1 MLKTDTTIS
10 IMEIKELRYFLA
22 IAEIENVNKAALNIS
37 ISAGSLSKAVA
48 KLEAELGVKLFER
61 VGRGI
66 KITEAGKSLQQK
78 ATRIINLEE
87 SARMELAGNQDHI
100 QAVLCGEEL
109 LLAKYGIDYGRKI
122 SESYPGSK
130 FRFNSVNDPKNVI
143 QKIRNG
149 EAHLGF
155 TSNAAPKDLYSKKL
169 DKIQFA
175 TCIGRKHP
183 LYKIAKKPISIEK
196 LLTYPFVIPDR
207 QILGKTKE
215 NQSIDGWRDDKFK
228 RIISYYAS
236 SVKILESILLSGQ
249 AIAYLPEYLIKNPD
263 LAVLDVYGCPYYC
276 EQSIYVICREP
287 KELGWLNQIW

>member
-1 MLKTDTTIS
+1 MPKTDTNVS
-10 IMEIKELRYFLA
+10 IMEIKELQYFLA
-22 IAEIENVNKAALNIS
+22 IAEIESVNKAALNIS

-66 KITEAGKSLQQK
+66 RITTAGATLQRK
-78 ATRIINLEE
+78 ATQIINLEE
-87 SARMELAGNQDHI
+87 SARMELGGKQDHI

-109 LLAKYGIDYGRKI
+109 LLAKYGIEFSKNI
-122 SESYPGSK
+122 SSSYPGSN
-130 FRFNSVNDPKNVI
+130 FRFNAVNDHKSVI
-143 QKIRNG
+143 QKVRSG

-155 TSNAAPKDLYSKKL
+155 TSSTAPKDLYSKKL

-183 LYKIAKKPISIEK
+183 LNSLANKPISIETVLK
-196 LLTYPFVIPDR
+196 YPFVIPDR
-207 QILGKTKE
+207 QILGKTKD

-228 RIISYYAS
+228 RIINYYAS
-236 SVKILESILLSGQ
+236 SVKILESILLSGE
-249 AIAYLPEYLIKNPD
+249 AIAYLPEYLIQNPD
-263 LAVLDVYGCPYYC
+263 IKTLDVHGCPYYC
-276 EQSIYVICREP
+276 EQNIYIICREP